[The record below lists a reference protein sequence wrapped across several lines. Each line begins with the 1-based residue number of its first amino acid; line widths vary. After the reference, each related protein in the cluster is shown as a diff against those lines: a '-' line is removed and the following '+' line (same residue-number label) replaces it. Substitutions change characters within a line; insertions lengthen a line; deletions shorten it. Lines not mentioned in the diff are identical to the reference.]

1 MRSEELVGMT
11 VWSETAYIVEQFQ
24 LKIGNTDMTG
34 IKHDIFNAG
43 N

>member
-1 MRSEELVGMT
+1 VRSEELVGMT
-11 VWSETAYIVEQFQ
+11 VWSKTVYIAERFQ
-24 LKIGNTDMTG
+24 IKIGNTGMTG

>member
-1 MRSEELVGMT
+1 MT
-11 VWSETAYIVEQFQ
+11 VWSKTVYIVEQFK